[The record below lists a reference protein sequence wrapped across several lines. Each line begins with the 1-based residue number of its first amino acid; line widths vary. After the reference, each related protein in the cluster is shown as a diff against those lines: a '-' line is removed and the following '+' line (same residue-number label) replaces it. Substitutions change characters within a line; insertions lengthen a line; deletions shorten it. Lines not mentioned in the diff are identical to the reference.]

1 MSHLDTSSE
10 RRDIGNADEMNPDD
24 TGADGP
30 TQPLPL
36 GPGPTEP
43 IIAPHVPVANLSTAP
58 LDPVIPATARSGR
71 SRALTGGLL
80 AAVLLLGATAIAFLI
95 LYLQD
100 AEPAPALAPTPSSSP
115 TVTVPPSEA
124 PTSGGEAPS
133 EEPAPPAP
141 EPTTP
146 PEPTVPP
153 VPEPTGTPAAEP
165 AT

>member
-1 MSHLDTSSE
+1 MT
-10 RRDIGNADEMNPDD
+10 PDD
-24 TGADGP
+24 RPGAEEP
-30 TQPLPL
+30 TKPLPVE
-36 GPGPTEP
+36 PGPSEP
-43 IIAPHVPVANLSTAP
+43 IVAPHVPVADLSTAP
-58 LDPVIPATARSGR
+58 LDPIEPPTARSDR
-71 SRALTGGLL
+71 SRVLTGGLL